1 MNTFKRTLVLSSVI
15 LGLAVPAFAATTVSD
30 AFRGLVPAVNSIAKT
45 DINGGGNDLSNMHQS
60 AQTNVPVSKY
70 TLNNNNPAG
79 YTVTLSSAN
88 SGKLIRSGAAGD
100 ASKPGNNMT
109 YTITTSAV
117 AADNPPATCFLGCD
131 EPTQMLDT
139 SLAAD
144 QTMSFDTNLQ
154 KATVDYT
161 YTIKV
166 STPKKAELFRGT
178 FEDTITMT
186 IGDL

>member
-30 AFRGLVPAVNSIAKT
+30 AFRGLIPAVNTIAKT
-45 DINGGGNDLSNMHQS
+45 DINGGGNDLTNMHQS

-70 TLNNNNPAG
+70 TINNNNPSG
-79 YTVTLSSAN
+79 FTITLSSAN
-88 SGKLIRSGAAGD
+88 VGKLIRSGAAGD
-100 ASKPGNNMT
+100 ASKPGNNVD
-109 YTITTSAV
+109 YTITTVAV
-117 AADNPPATCFLGCD
+117 AADNPPATAFLGCD
-131 EPTQMLDT
+131 EDTQMLDT
-139 SLAAD
+139 SLATD
-144 QTMSFDTNLQ
+144 QTMSFDTNLL
-154 KATVDYT
+154 KATVDYV

-166 STPKKAELFRGT
+166 STPKKPELFRGT